1 MLISERIKQN
11 YAFLSNKQKKIAD
24 YVLEH
29 DDEMGFRT
37 LKSIS
42 ESVGVTEVTVINF
55 CKAIGFGNYL
65 EMKEMYRKELTERY
79 SPTKKI
85 FGSFSEN
92 GMYSELLPSAIEQQ
106 VQNLTKTLYRLD
118 EAKIVQTVDLI
129 CKAKKIYIF
138 YKGSTSAIA
147 QFLKIRLDNLALDSE
162 VVDTS
167 RLDNRFFMNSMRF
180 TKDDIYIF
188 FTYPVYS
195 KELVKFCEVFK
206 KKGFDIIALT
216 DKFDSPIT
224 KYAAITFY
232 TENTSPVFFNSFQ
245 SLVSIIEII
254 LTLLH
259 TALKDKLLGY
269 KPFVEELEK
278 EFDSFT
284 K

>member
-11 YAFLSNKQKKIAD
+11 YVFLSNKQKKIAD

-29 DDEMGFRT
+29 DDEMGFKT

-42 ESVGVTEVTVINF
+42 TEVGVTEVTVINF
-55 CKAIGFGNYL
+55 CKTMGFGNYL
-65 EMKEMYRKELTERY
+65 EMKELYRKEMTERY

-85 FGSFSEN
+85 FGSFSE
-92 GMYSELLPSAIEQQ
+92 SAASSDLLPSAIEQQ

-118 EAKIVQTVDLI
+118 EQRVAQTVELI
-129 CKAKKIYIF
+129 CDAKKIYIF
-138 YKGSTSAIA
+138 YKGPTAAIA
-147 QFLKIRLDNLALDSE
+147 AFFKTRLENLALNTE

-180 TKDDIYIF
+180 TKEDIYIF

-206 KKGFDIIALT
+206 RKDFSIIAFT

-224 KYAAITFY
+224 KYADITFY

-259 TALKDKLLGY
+259 TALKDKLLAY

-278 EFDSFT
+278 EFNSFI